1 MEEVENYDYAPAQ
14 IVQGAQS
21 IIDLKNKKGPW
32 EVIDQIIKVWE
43 ATNPKTYK
51 SFITNLDE
59 VKGTRK
65 VTNVGGKQFKGVS
78 RDKTSGGLLQ
88 YKLDIPVKVIYM
100 IRRVYSVEE
109 LPMDKE
115 FYKKW
120 AQKYPNMVIS
130 EVV

>member
-1 MEEVENYDYAPAQ
+1 MDAENYDYAPAR

-21 IIDLKNKKGPW
+21 IIDLKNKKDPW

-65 VTNVGGKQFKGVS
+65 VTAIGGKQFKGVS
-78 RDKTSGGLLQ
+78 KDKVTGGLLQ
-88 YKLDIPVKVIYM
+88 YKLDIPVKVVYM
-100 IRRVYSVEE
+100 IRRVYSADE
-109 LPMDKE
+109 LPMDKK
-115 FYKKW
+115 FYAKW
-120 AQKYPNMVIS
+120 ARRYPDMVIS